1 MQMCEIGRDL
11 FLSLQNN
18 QIIDNLAIHI
28 INNLA
33 RYIAMDVR
41 VVCSKEVFPT
51 SVCITL
57 ANKIVE
63 TQTLYKL
70 SI

>member
-1 MQMCEIGRDL
+1 
-11 FLSLQNN
+11 
-18 QIIDNLAIHI
+18 
-28 INNLA
+28 
-33 RYIAMDVR
+33 VR

>member
-11 FLSLQNN
+11 ILSLQNN

-33 RYIAMDVR
+33 RYIEMDDESGLFKR
-41 VVCSKEVFPT
+41 S
-51 SVCITL
+51 
-57 ANKIVE
+57 
-63 TQTLYKL
+63 LYYISL
-70 SI
+70 HHTGQQDS